1 MKENPSENSFLKLQ
15 VTCPLKQK
23 FRNLRKTF
31 HLNLIIRK
39 WYNVITNEAI
49 AGVLWAVIP
58 SAWFPAVVDLP
69 NASSPYQKL

>member
-1 MKENPSENSFLKLQ
+1 M
-15 VTCPLKQK
+15 
-23 FRNLRKTF
+23 
-31 HLNLIIRK
+31 
-39 WYNVITNEAI
+39 NETI

>member
-1 MKENPSENSFLKLQ
+1 MKENSFLKLQ
-15 VTCPLKQK
+15 VTWPLKQK

-39 WYNVITNEAI
+39 WYNVIMNEAI
-49 AGVLWAVIP
+49 AGVVWAVIP